1 MRAAAAAWLLAST
14 LALGCRREAPN
25 ATPEGAV
32 RELAFRLRGLDG
44 SAVNAKAAFVLLAK
58 ETRDNLIA
66 RAERYSAAS
75 GKHIEPEMM
84 LAPASFIE
92 HYEAQRIETE
102 SHGEYALVKVKG
114 LLPEQEAVIPCV
126 REEGLWRVKMTL
138 PPLPPVVTRPRDL

>member
-1 MRAAAAAWLLAST
+1 M
-14 LALGCRREAPN
+14 
-25 ATPEGAV
+25 
-32 RELAFRLRGLDG
+32 RELAFRLHGLDG
-44 SAVNAKAAFVLLAK
+44 SSANAKAAYTLLAK
-58 ETRDNLIA
+58 ETRDNLVA

-92 HYEAQRIETE
+92 HYEAQHVETE
-102 SHGEYALVKVKG
+102 SHGEYALVRVKG